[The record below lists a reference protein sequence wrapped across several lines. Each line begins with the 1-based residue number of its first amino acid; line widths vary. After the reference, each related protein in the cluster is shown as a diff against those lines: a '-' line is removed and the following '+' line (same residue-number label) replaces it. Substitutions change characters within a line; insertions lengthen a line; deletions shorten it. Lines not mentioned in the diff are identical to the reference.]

1 MVSCWCGHT
10 APRTARRARTT
21 IEWLSARPPAGHLH
35 AQSWSPLAHP
45 QSAAEQRQWWSW
57 AWRATTDAR
66 GGRRHARTQLVARG
80 GRAGGRTD
88 GRTDRLT
95 VVVVGRRP
103 GRRCRRELNVPFGRK
118 CACPVRRPTCLIN
131 CLLVATSCSLHSP
144 FVVAGTMDVRWTGSS
159 TNALRATELATIY

>member
-1 MVSCWCGHT
+1 VLVRAHRAAHRPAGTYDDRVALGSATGRPLACPIMVAASSSAISSRAAAVVVMGM
-10 APRTARRARTT
+10 ARDDGRARRAATRT
-21 IEWLSARPPAGHLH
+21 H
-35 AQSWSPLAHP
+35 ATCGP
-45 QSAAEQRQWWSW
+45 R
-57 AWRATTDAR
+57 
-66 GGRRHARTQLVARG
+66 
-80 GRAGGRTD
+80 RAGGRTD
-88 GRTDRLT
+88 GRTDGLT